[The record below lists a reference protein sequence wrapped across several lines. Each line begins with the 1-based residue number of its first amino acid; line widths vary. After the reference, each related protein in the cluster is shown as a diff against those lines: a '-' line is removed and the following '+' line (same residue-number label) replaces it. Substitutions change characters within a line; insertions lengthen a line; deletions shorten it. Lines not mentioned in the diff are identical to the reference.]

1 MISVNKKFELLPYQ
15 REKIEIIKNHIKRRK
30 NLHIYGSEGSG
41 KSVLLDWIYD
51 NWDDDGGTLIPIYCR
66 SSRTLREILL
76 RITGFLLNHFKD
88 LRSIDKFKDVKEIR
102 YPSDLKK
109 FNIRALKNIIF
120 ACIQKDRFCIIL
132 DHLEYITPKI
142 NSFLTALYGKTAVI
156 SVSRESWELTDYDFK
171 GKLNY
176 CLYLIPKLRI
186 ENLKR
191 SESFT
196 LMENLCGD
204 MNIHVS
210 IKQQIFKDIF
220 HIAKGN
226 PKMIREIVEKA
237 NNSEYFNDNRLNLRL
252 LMIDYRINN
261 IRLPAHKT
269 SSIQNST

>member
-1 MISVNKKFELLPYQ
+1 MISVNNKMELLPFQ

-30 NLHIYGSEGSG
+30 NLHIYGHEGSG

-51 NWDDDGGTLIPIYCR
+51 NWDDAGGTFIPIYCR

-76 RITGFLLNHFKD
+76 RITGFLLNHFKN
-88 LRSIDKFKDVKEIR
+88 LKSIDKFKDVKEIR

-142 NSFLTALYGKTAVI
+142 NSFLTALYGKTAVV
-156 SVSRESWELTDYDFK
+156 SSSRESWELTDYNFG

-176 CLYLIPKLRI
+176 CLYLIPKLSI

-191 SESFT
+191 NDAFS
-196 LMENLCGD
+196 LMERLYGD
-204 MNIHVS
+204 MNMDS
-210 IKQQIFKDIF
+210 SMKQQIFKDVFCIT
-220 HIAKGN
+220 KGN
-226 PKMIREIVEKA
+226 PKMIKEILEKA
-237 NNSEYFNDNRLNLRL
+237 KNPDYFKDDKLNLKL
-252 LMIDYRINN
+252 IMIDCRINN
-261 IRLPAHKT
+261 IRFPASKI
-269 SSIQNST
+269 SSIPNSR